1 MQCYRACKTL
11 NERQLNKCGNTKFM
25 QGSFS
30 LTDVIFWCKCK
41 LLYPGGIRTHNFL
54 PQDKCD
60 NHYTTE
66 Y

>member
-1 MQCYRACKTL
+1 MQCYCARKTL
-11 NERQLNKCGNTKFM
+11 NERQLNKRGNTKFM
-25 QGSFS
+25 QA
-30 LTDVIFWCKCK
+30 LTDAISCCKCK